1 MLCSYKPSHTEQAVP
16 INRLA
21 FQTEPITNQLPMP
34 NLTAEAVRLEKT
46 DLLALHGYQALL
58 GLGKSALCVT

>member
-1 MLCSYKPSHTEQAVP
+1 MP

-21 FQTEPITNQLPMP
+21 FQTEPITSQLPMP
-34 NLTAEAVRLEKT
+34 NLTAEALRLGKT

-58 GLGKSALCVT
+58 GLGKSALCIT